1 MNAYFII
8 LLDKRVTAKEEQRYK
23 LILIAGNCF
32 PFDVHNALGSN
43 QHATLLRQVRHPRD
57 FRKINAFQKNDHRLN
72 QHTTDKIYRILGR
85 EKKKKKTK
93 IA

>member
-8 LLDKRVTAKEEQRYK
+8 PLGKRVTAKEEQRYK

-43 QHATLLRQVRHPRD
+43 RHATLLRQVRHPRD
-57 FRKINAFQKNDHRLN
+57 FRQRNAFQKNDHRLN
-72 QHTTDKIYRILGR
+72 QHTRP
-85 EKKKKKTK
+85 TK
-93 IA
+93 YIEY